1 MIYKKKCI
9 VTVITLLSK
18 VMLFVTLHCY
28 LFLYKIL
35 ITNPKD
41 LKEALKLF
49 TTQLTTYGGSINRKK
64 VRDEK
69 VGTVSRMPIPLD

>member
-28 LFLYKIL
+28 LLLYKIL

-49 TTQLTTYGGSINRKK
+49 TTQTTYGGSINRKK